1 MGEWPRT
8 EGVFHH
14 NSVAGEISYFP
25 WKPGFPSSNRI
36 VISTGAKRS
45 GEISVLTPLPGDVF
59 DGVVMGEA
67 EKNQKS

>member
-45 GEISVLTPLPGDVF
+45 GEIPVLTPLPGDVF